1 MMFRGSAFSLSLF
14 LHKSFRKTL
23 FCLLVFSLPLFG
35 MLLGAF
41 PGEALTR
48 VVVTPLRGSVGVP
61 MERHLQEVLEEV
73 SSYKEDVILVL
84 ELDTPGGLVSS
95 MRGITKTLLA
105 APVPIVVWVSP
116 QGAQAA
122 SAGAFILQAAAVAAM
137 APGTNVGAA
146 HPVTAGGEDVPSD
159 TMNEKV
165 TNDLA
170 AHIRSLAQE
179 RGRNAV
185 AAERMVRYSLSLSA
199 PEALQEGV
207 ADLLADNLESLL
219 AALQGREISLEG
231 NKVVL
236 DLQEYRVEQRLMSLR
251 LQLLELVTRPDV
263 AYLLLIAGLYAVVF
277 EILSPGGFVLG
288 TSGAVLLLL
297 GALGLRMLPFNW
309 GGIVLLVAG
318 VGVMILDL
326 LVGGVGIL
334 SLMGSVALVVG
345 GLILF
350 RAPGGE
356 LLDFSLSFMI
366 GGAAVLTGFFLLAAW
381 GVWRSLKKPVTSGYE
396 GLQGEKGKV
405 IKPLDPEGMVLYHG
419 EYWKAVSSSGETIP
433 KGAGV
438 RLVRSEGLLLVVTPE
453 EKSVSGEKAG
463 S

>member
-1 MMFRGSAFSLSLF
+1 MKLRRPAFQ
-14 LHKSFRKTL
+14 KKTL
-23 FCLLVFSLPLFG
+23 FSVILLCTLLFT
-35 MLLGAF
+35 LST
-41 PGEALTR
+41 EAATR
-48 VVVTPLRGSVGVP
+48 VVVTPLRGSVGLP
-61 MERHLQEVLEEV
+61 MERHLQEVLEEI
-73 SSYKEDVILVL
+73 SSYKGEVLLVL

-95 MRGITKTLLA
+95 MRSITKTLLA
-105 APVPIVVWVSP
+105 TPIPVVVWVSP

-122 SAGAFILQAAAVAAM
+122 SAGAFILQSAAVAAM

-170 AHIRSLAQE
+170 AHMRSLAQE
-179 RGRNAV
+179 RGRNPI

-207 ADLLADNLESLL
+207 ADLLAEDLDALL
-219 AALQGREISLEG
+219 AGLEGREISLG
-231 NKVVL
+231 GRKVVL
-236 DLQEYRVEQRLMSLR
+236 NLREYRVEQRPMSLR

-288 TSGAVLLLL
+288 VSGAVLLLL

-309 GGIVLLVAG
+309 GGVVLLVAG
-318 VGVMILDL
+318 VAVMILDL
-326 LVGGVGIL
+326 LVGGVGVL

-366 GGAAVLTGFFLLAAW
+366 GGVAVLTGFFLLAAW
-381 GVWRSLKKPVTSGYE
+381 GVWRSFKKPVRSGYE

-419 EYWKAVSSSGETIP
+419 EYWKAVSLSGKTIP
-433 KGAGV
+433 QGTSV
-438 RLVRSEGLLLVVTPE
+438 RLVRSEGLLLVVAPE
-453 EKSVSGEKAG
+453 NENFLEEEATSR
-463 S
+463 